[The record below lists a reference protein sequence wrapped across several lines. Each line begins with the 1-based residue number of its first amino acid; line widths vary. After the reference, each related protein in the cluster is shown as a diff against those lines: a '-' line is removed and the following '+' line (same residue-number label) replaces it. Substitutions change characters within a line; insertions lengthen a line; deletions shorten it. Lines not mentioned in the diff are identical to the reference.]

1 MNIGVLALQG
11 AYDAHQKKIESFG
24 INCILVKTEA
34 ALAKVDALILPGGE
48 STTMTYLLQKHHLWQ
63 PLITRMKEIPV
74 LATCAGVILLQRM
87 GVLDIDVIRNGY
99 GRQLESGIFPLTVT
113 FDTMNEEIEAF
124 FIRAPI
130 INAIHDQEIRIM
142 SYHLNKPVLI
152 RKNKILAA
160 TFHPEL
166 CQSSPIHKYFID
178 LIRH

>member
-11 AYDAHQKKIESFG
+11 AYDAHQKKIESLG
-24 INCILVKTEA
+24 VNCILVKTEA

-63 PLITRMKEIPV
+63 PLIKRIREIPV
-74 LATCAGVILLQRM
+74 LATCAGVILLQKI
-87 GVLDIDVIRNGY
+87 GALDIEIVRNGY
-99 GRQLESGIFPLTVT
+99 GRQLESGIFPLNVK
-113 FDTMNEEIEAF
+113 FDTIDEEIEAF

-130 INAIHDQEIRIM
+130 INAINDQEINIIS
-142 SYHLNKPVLI
+142 SYLGKPVLL

-166 CQSSPIHKYFID
+166 CQSSPIHRYFID